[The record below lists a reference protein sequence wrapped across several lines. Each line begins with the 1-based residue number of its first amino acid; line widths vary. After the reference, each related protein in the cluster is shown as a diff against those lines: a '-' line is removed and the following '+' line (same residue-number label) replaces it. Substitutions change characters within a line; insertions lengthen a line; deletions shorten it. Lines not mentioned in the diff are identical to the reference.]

1 MAYASKELKQK
12 VVSLIKEKAQEM
24 KVKVDL
30 NVKIRNYSTLCVN
43 IKGCSI
49 DLKQN
54 LIDTITGRI
63 AEMEASGCYG
73 VFEMQR
79 LEKFLNENTNRSGDY
94 HETYGLSFDL
104 NEPEKTFSGDALTLI
119 KAVIDAIKCDYYD
132 NSDPMTDYFNTAY
145 YFDLSIGKNKNGL
158 ALKS

>member
-1 MAYASKELKQK
+1 MQIA
-12 VVSLIKEKAQEM
+12 VISLIKEKTKDL
-24 KVKVDL
+24 KVKIEL
-30 NVKIRNYSTLCVN
+30 NVKVRNYSTLCVN

-63 AEMEASGCYG
+63 IEMEASGCYS

-79 LEKFLNENTNRSGDY
+79 LKKLLNENDNRSNEY

-104 NEPEKTFSGDALTLI
+104 NEPEKTFSGDALDLI
-119 KAVIDAIKCDYYD
+119 KGVIESIKCEYYD
-132 NSDPMTDYFNTAY
+132 HSDPMTDYFNTAY
-145 YFDLSIGKNKNGL
+145 YYDLSIGKNKNGL